1 MNWDLDAELADLAS
15 RHLLR
20 RLTVRHAS
28 AGLLNFASNDYLG
41 LAQSEFLKQA
51 LREGVERCGAGTGAS
66 RLVTGTTAVH
76 RELEE
81 SIAAFK
87 QKPAALTF
95 SSGYAAA
102 LGTITALVGPGDT
115 LLLDKLSHASLI
127 DAARL
132 SGATLRVFPHN
143 HMGKLQALL
152 ESTAAQSRRVLIV
165 TESVFSMDGD
175 TAPLQQIIDL
185 KERSGA
191 WLLLDEAH
199 ALGIMGP
206 GGRGLAAELGL
217 SGQVELH
224 LGTLSK
230 AVGLSGG
237 YLAASR
243 AVVDVLINRA
253 RSFIYTTAPPAAIA
267 HAAMRAL
274 DYLVGPEGDVRRQQL
289 MDNVRQ
295 LKTGLG
301 SAIPSHLSAIHPH
314 IVGEEAEALRLAESS
329 KAAGIVTPAIR
340 YPTVP
345 RGSARL
351 RITLTADHRAEEISR
366 LLTVMKQNQRPPEP
380 M

>member
-1 MNWDLDAELADLAS
+1 
-15 RHLLR
+15 
-20 RLTVRHAS
+20 
-28 AGLLNFASNDYLG
+28 
-41 LAQSEFLKQA
+41 
-51 LREGVERCGAGTGAS
+51 
-66 RLVTGTTAVH
+66 LVTGTTAVH

-274 DYLVGPEGDVRRQQL
+274 DHLVGPEGDVRRQQL

>member
-165 TESVFSMDGD
+165 TESASKALWI
-175 TAPLQQIIDL
+175 APL
-185 KERSGA
+185 
-191 WLLLDEAH
+191 
-199 ALGIMGP
+199 
-206 GGRGLAAELGL
+206 
-217 SGQVELH
+217 
-224 LGTLSK
+224 
-230 AVGLSGG
+230 
-237 YLAASR
+237 
-243 AVVDVLINRA
+243 RA
-253 RSFIYTTAPPAAIA
+253 RFLSVPT
-267 HAAMRAL
+267 
-274 DYLVGPEGDVRRQQL
+274 RRL
-289 MDNVRQ
+289 T
-295 LKTGLG
+295 K
-301 SAIPSHLSAIHPH
+301 
-314 IVGEEAEALRLAESS
+314 
-329 KAAGIVTPAIR
+329 
-340 YPTVP
+340 
-345 RGSARL
+345 SARL
-351 RITLTADHRAEEISR
+351 RNGPRLRTSPTMALAKASISVSEI
-366 LLTVMKQNQRPPEP
+366 M
-380 M
+380 

>member
-1 MNWDLDAELADLAS
+1 MSWDLEAELEDLAS

-20 RLTVRHAS
+20 RLTVRDRS
-28 AGLLNFASNDYLG
+28 AGLLDFASNDYLG

-81 SIAAFK
+81 GIAAFK

-102 LGTITALVGPGDT
+102 LGTITALVEPGDT

-143 HMGKLQALL
+143 HMGKLHALL
-152 ESTAAQSRRVLIV
+152 ESTSARSRRVLIV

-175 TAPLQQIIDL
+175 MAPLQQIIEL
-185 KERSGA
+185 KERYGA

-206 GGRGLAAELGL
+206 GGRGLAEELGL

-230 AVGLSGG
+230 AIGLSGG

-243 AVVDVLINRA
+243 SVIDILINRA

-267 HAAMRAL
+267 HAAMRAIDCL
-274 DYLVGPEGDVRRQQL
+274 AGPEGDVRRQRL
-289 MDNVRQ
+289 MENVHR

-301 SAIPSHLSAIHPH
+301 CAIPTYLSAIHPH
-314 IVGEEAEALRLAESS
+314 IVGEEAESLRLAESLT
-329 KAAGIVTPAIR
+329 AAGIVAPAIR

-351 RITLTADHRAEEISR
+351 RITLTADHRAEEIGR
-366 LLTVMKQNQRPPEP
+366 LLTVMQENQRPPEP